1 MARRVTG
8 LGERLIGRRKLMAG
22 VATGIELTQGSIIWA
37 NLDPTLGKEYSGH
50 RPALVISSADY
61 LSLITDLVVVLP
73 ITSVN
78 WGWSNHLKVR
88 PPSLLNN
95 DSWIVTE
102 QPRTISRHRI
112 TRVGGIV
119 DAKTFETV
127 EQWLDIFLKTPRRH
141 S

>member
-1 MARRVTG
+1 MARFT
-8 LGERLIGRRKLMAG
+8 AG
-22 VATGIELTQGSIIWA
+22 NELVQGSIIWA

-50 RPALVISSADY
+50 RPGLVISSADY

-73 ITSVN
+73 ITSVSR
-78 WGWSNHLKVR
+78 GWSNHLKVQ
-88 PPSLLNN
+88 PPSLLNT

-102 QPRTISRHRI
+102 QPRTISRNRI

-119 DAKTFETV
+119 DAKTVEMV